1 MDALV
6 EAIQDVVVA
15 EQETATQPDL
25 AQPVDTIIETQLTE
39 EISALWSDHLRLSAD
54 RKATAK
60 DLRQVRAILAERL
73 HAMKSLLSR
82 PGRGGEWRGWL
93 RQQAIPRS
101 TADRLVSRHAETLGE
116 RNVPSGAI
124 SEPGEADAEK
134 LARNVWLRIGK
145 LLSTDEAAIRF
156 INGIAELAGVGHEQ
170 RAEGLV
176 IFKPALK
183 AAEKLPGSGVGTD
196 PAPQPPGGDANS
208 ADAPAEVAA
217 GTPATEQVAGVDG
230 DHAEA
235 VA

>member
-116 RNVPSGAI
+116 RNVTSG
-124 SEPGEADAEK
+124 
-134 LARNVWLRIGK
+134 
-145 LLSTDEAAIRF
+145 
-156 INGIAELAGVGHEQ
+156 GIL
-170 RAEGLV
+170 
-176 IFKPALK
+176 
-183 AAEKLPGSGVGTD
+183 
-196 PAPQPPGGDANS
+196 
-208 ADAPAEVAA
+208 
-217 GTPATEQVAGVDG
+217 
-230 DHAEA
+230 
-235 VA
+235 